1 MWCDAMQCNVMW
13 RNEMQCDVMQC
24 NVQNIHM
31 EWYKWHRPAIRE
43 PRSVLARARVHQ
55 CVAGDLCA
63 VNLWHRPST
72 IISNPLAKHRKTD
85 QWIRNYSSKL
95 VRPMVTFP
103 RFHFFLP
110 MQKLCPWASA
120 HVNDLRVSAMSIQHS
135 GSGSLRTSSLG

>member
-72 IISNPLAKHRKTD
+72 LISNPLAKHRK
-85 QWIRNYSSKL
+85 NGS
-95 VRPMVTFP
+95 VN
-103 RFHFFLP
+103 
-110 MQKLCPWASA
+110 QKLFLQACASNGHISSISFFFCRCKNCVLGLLLMSMIWGFLRWAFSILAQA
-120 HVNDLRVSAMSIQHS
+120 HFVLR
-135 GSGSLRTSSLG
+135 L